1 MTDQSAQPAGERL
14 PMQALLLDLDGT
26 ILDTARDLMTATNRT
41 LADLGRPA
49 VSEAQV
55 RAWIGDGVRALVKS
69 ALAATGGYDDGTLD
83 HAHERFMLHYGDCF
97 ADESHPFPGVVA
109 VLERA
114 RAAGVPA
121 AVITNKA
128 GAFTEPLLEATGLR
142 PYLAV
147 VVSGDTV
154 ATKKPDPE
162 PVRHALEQL
171 GAEPQRSVMVGD
183 SGNDVSAGLAA
194 GCRVVCVTYGYNR
207 GADVYQLGADRVVAT
222 FDAVWDVVAPE
233 GSLAGSA

>member
-1 MTDQSAQPAGERL
+1 
-14 PMQALLLDLDGT
+14 MQALLLDLDGT

-41 LADLGRPA
+41 LAEMGRDP
-49 VSEAQV
+49 VDEGQV
-55 RAWIGDGVRALVKS
+55 RAWIGDGVRALVRS
-69 ALAATGGYDDGTLD
+69 ALEATGGCDDGTLD
-83 HAHERFMLHYGDCF
+83 QAHERFMVHYGDCF
-97 ADESHPFPGVVA
+97 ADDSHPFPGVVE
-109 VLERA
+109 VLEKA

-154 ATKKPDPE
+154 SRKKPDPE

-171 GAEPQRSVMVGD
+171 EAEPGRSVMVGD
-183 SGNDVSAGLAA
+183 SRNDVNAGLAA

-207 GADVYQLGADRVVAT
+207 GEDVYSLGADRVVEA
-222 FDAVWDVVAPE
+222 FGDVWECVVPE

>member
-1 MTDQSAQPAGERL
+1 MSDDSGRSVSESL

-26 ILDTARDLMTATNRT
+26 ILDTARDLMTAVNRT
-41 LADLGRPA
+41 LVEVDRQP

-55 RAWIGDGVRALVKS
+55 RSWIGDGVRALVHS
-69 ALAATGGYDDGTLD
+69 ALDATGGHKEGMLEE
-83 HAHERFMLHYGDCF
+83 AHERFMVHYGECF
-97 ADESHPFPGVVA
+97 AEESAPYPGVLD

-114 RAAGVPA
+114 REARVPS

-128 GAFTEPLLEATGLR
+128 AAFTEPLLEATGLR

-154 ATKKPDPE
+154 ANKKPDPE
-162 PVRHALEQL
+162 PVRHALKQT
-171 GAEPQRSVMVGD
+171 GAEAERSVLVGD
-183 SGNDVSAGLAA
+183 SANDVNAGLAA
-194 GCRVVCVTYGYNR
+194 GCQVVCVTYGYNR
-207 GADVYQLGADRVVAT
+207 GADVYRLGADRVVEEFT
-222 FDAVWDVVAPE
+222 AVWDFIKPE

>member
-1 MTDQSAQPAGERL
+1 
-14 PMQALLLDLDGT
+14 MQALLLDLDGT

-41 LADLGRPA
+41 LAEIGRAP
-49 VSEAQV
+49 VSETQV
-55 RAWIGDGVRALVKS
+55 RGWIGDGVRALVKS
-69 ALAATGGYDDGTLD
+69 ALEATGGCDDGTLD
-83 HAHERFMLHYGDCF
+83 QAHERFMVHYGDCF
-97 ADESHPFPGVVA
+97 ADESVPFPGVVE
-109 VLERA
+109 VLEKA

-154 ATKKPDPE
+154 GNKKPDPE
-162 PVRHALEQL
+162 PVRYALDQL
-171 GAEPQRSVMVGD
+171 GAAAERSVMVGD
-183 SGNDVSAGLAA
+183 SGNDVNAGLAA

-207 GADVYQLGADRVVAT
+207 GADVYQLGADRVVEGFAE
-222 FDAVWDVVAPE
+222 VWDVVVPE